1 MPRVTVGTPLCTAQM
16 ASANWRAL
24 QELRWCRRTAA
35 AASCTGP
42 TPASKWPNRW
52 RRLWRAEK
60 STRLRSTFTRRTVG
74 AYRRSCRN
82 KVDPSCSNIINY
94 IVLFWSTSSLIKM
107 KKTFFFNILKSAFI
121 FRWELNVLVELWM
134 QNLKERLSSALRA
147 F

>member
-60 STRLRSTFTRRTVG
+60 STRLRSTFTRRMVG

-94 IVLFWSTSSLIKM
+94 IIFVLINQQPDQNEKNI
-107 KKTFFFNILKSAFI
+107 FFNILKSAFI